1 MRYVEGLVGLAAV
14 AAVLAALPAEAA
26 PGREPWAKVG
36 EWEVTP
42 YRADSCSADR
52 VYPGGTRISVSS
64 RSSGYAG
71 LSVLNRGWSMQTAGP
86 YRMALVQRGF
96 RQRIAAG
103 ANPYLHGLGV
113 SAESG
118 GGLLARLANGGIL
131 EIFHPDGRLLQRLEL
146 GGFARALVKLRSC
159 LSEAAAAGNFPPVA
173 PPPPPPPP
181 RRGKVRPGGPQAPL
195 PSLFSSADYPP
206 SAIRAGEQGEVGFR
220 VDVGKDGRVALCT
233 VTATSGSAVLD
244 STTCRLITVRA
255 RFTPARDHQGRPT
268 TDSYSGRIIW
278 RLPEPEPP
286 PPPSSP

>member
-1 MRYVEGLVGLAAV
+1 MRYGGGVVGLAAV

-42 YRADSCSADR
+42 FRAGSCSADR
-52 VYPGGTRISVSS
+52 VYPGGTRVSVSS
-64 RSSGYAG
+64 RSGGYAS

-103 ANPYLHGLGV
+103 PNPYLHGLGV

-131 EIFHPDGRLLQRLEL
+131 EIFHPDGRLLQRLDL
-146 GGFARALVKLRSC
+146 GGFARALAKLGAC
-159 LSEAAAAGNFPPVA
+159 VPEAATAANFPPVA
-173 PPPPPPPP
+173 PPPPPSP
-181 RRGKVRPGGPQAPL
+181 RRGKVRPGRPQAPF
-195 PSLFSSADYPP
+195 PPLFSSADYPR

-220 VDVGKDGRVALCT
+220 IDIGKDGRVAACT
-233 VTATSGSAVLD
+233 VPATSGSAVLD

-255 RFTPARDHQGRPT
+255 RFTPARDREGRPT
-268 TDSYSGRIIW
+268 TDSFTGRIIW